1 MSRINFMSVKK
12 PKIPRTRRSSDIC
25 SDDWQLEVKRE
36 SRHDA
41 VVNDATSDL
50 HTHDGPVRPEQLR
63 LAPTVAFR
71 KAAVFEDEFDSCT
84 DDGTATSEH
93 GNGEITDK
101 TVDGLALPETDTYS
115 NYEVFMTVF
124 SILSYIF
131 DVGSDIYLAY
141 VYHSDGDIWWFTLT
155 VIFIIV
161 PSLTI
166 TIFSFVWY
174 LQDNRRSYPLI
185 WLPRLVLLF
194 LQLGPLLR
202 FVGNFFRKV

>member
-1 MSRINFMSVKK
+1 MSRINFVSVKK

-25 SDDWQLEVKRE
+25 SDDWQLEGKRE
-36 SRHDA
+36 SRHDT

-50 HTHDGPVRPEQLR
+50 HTYDGPVPPEQVAK

-71 KAAVFEDEFDSCT
+71 KTNILEDELECCT
-84 DDGTATSEH
+84 DGTAEH

-101 TVDGLALPETDTYS
+101 TDDGLALPETDTYS

-131 DVGSDIYLAY
+131 DVGSDIYLAF

-166 TIFSFVWY
+166 TVFSFVWY
-174 LQDNRRSYPLI
+174 LQDNHRSYPLI

-202 FVGNFFRKV
+202 FVANFFSKV